1 MLWTIAYFILI
12 RRIGGEKIKKI
23 LLILILLVFIIP
35 TVCAEDINTTDR
47 IIESNLDTI
56 ATNPCITNDLEA
68 CQVKEFEINEIES
81 SISECELE
89 KSDIITF
96 NDSDSLNNDNLFTI
110 DINLMNIDADSENNT
125 FILKD
130 KLNSNFL
137 SLNNQEKQINIIN
150 LNNGAKNLFLQKYM
164 NNGYNTL
171 TQFIPNDVF
180 NVNSKSK
187 NSDNNYL
194 SLKNNGNINIFYQVD
209 FDTDNNQDTDLLKT
223 PENSN
228 NYDKE
233 GTFYNDLDLLTSSDF
248 NNELFKSTNGQQ
260 NNIRSENFTQPDIAI
275 SITSDKD
282 SYFVNDVAV
291 FTITAISLGN
301 RSENIVVSGNIPI
314 NLEIFEYDVN
324 KGTFNE
330 KIVTWNIAS
339 LNKGEEAKLT
349 LKTNVLTTGS
359 TPMVFTATASND
371 TNSTNN
377 VASQNMTILDT
388 IDLQLTKTVTRNK
401 NTLIWKITVENIGTG
416 IASGVYVLDK
426 LPKYLKYVTDN
437 PTNGIYDFDTGIWE
451 IGYLEPHKSETLT
464 ITTTA
469 TKLGSINNVA
479 DAFSNE
485 TDSDMSNNHA
495 EAAINIE
502 KLSKKQKS
510 KSKNNNN
517 TADNKNNSTNSTSE
531 SNGKNDYDSKM
542 PEAGNP
548 ILVAICSLLIL
559 VNMVVYNK
567 K

>member
-510 KSKNNNN
+510 KSKNNN
-517 TADNKNNSTNSTSE
+517 TADNKNNGTNSTSE
-531 SNGKNDYDSKM
+531 SNGKNDNDSKM

-559 VNMVVYNK
+559 VNTVVYNK

>member
-68 CQVKEFEINEIES
+68 CQVKEFEITEIES

-187 NSDNNYL
+187 NSNNNYL

-510 KSKNNNN
+510 KSKNNN

-531 SNGKNDYDSKM
+531 SNGNDNDSRM

>member
-502 KLSKKQKS
+502 KLSQNNKS
-510 KSKNNNN
+510 KSKNNN

-531 SNGKNDYDSKM
+531 SNGKNDNDSKM

>member
-68 CQVKEFEINEIES
+68 CQVKEFEITEIES

-187 NSDNNYL
+187 NSNNNYL

-359 TPMVFTATASND
+359 TPIVFTATASND

-502 KLSKKQKS
+502 KLSKNNKS
-510 KSKNNNN
+510 KSKNNN

-531 SNGKNDYDSKM
+531 SNGKNDNDSKM

>member
-68 CQVKEFEINEIES
+68 CQVKEFEITEIES

-359 TPMVFTATASND
+359 TPIVFTATASND

-510 KSKNNNN
+510 KSKNNN

-531 SNGKNDYDSKM
+531 SNGKNDNDSKM

>member
-359 TPMVFTATASND
+359 TPIVFTATASND

-377 VASQNMTILDT
+377 VASQNITILDT

-502 KLSKKQKS
+502 KLSKNNKS
-510 KSKNNNN
+510 KSKNNN

-531 SNGKNDYDSKM
+531 SNGKNDNDSKM

>member
-510 KSKNNNN
+510 KSKNNN

>member
-330 KIVTWNIAS
+330 KIVTLNIAS

-510 KSKNNNN
+510 KSKNNN

>member
-68 CQVKEFEINEIES
+68 CQVKEFEITEIES

-187 NSDNNYL
+187 NSNNNYL

-502 KLSKKQKS
+502 KLSKNNKS
-510 KSKNNNN
+510 KSKNNN

-531 SNGKNDYDSKM
+531 SNGKNDNDSKM

>member
-68 CQVKEFEINEIES
+68 CQVKEFEITEIES

-510 KSKNNNN
+510 KSKNNN

-531 SNGKNDYDSKM
+531 SNGKNDNDSKM

>member
-1 MLWTIAYFILI
+1 LLWTIAYFILI

-510 KSKNNNN
+510 KSKNNN

-531 SNGKNDYDSKM
+531 SNGKNDNDSKM

>member
-1 MLWTIAYFILI
+1 
-12 RRIGGEKIKKI
+12 
-23 LLILILLVFIIP
+23 
-35 TVCAEDINTTDR
+35 
-47 IIESNLDTI
+47 
-56 ATNPCITNDLEA
+56 
-68 CQVKEFEINEIES
+68 
-81 SISECELE
+81 
-89 KSDIITF
+89 
-96 NDSDSLNNDNLFTI
+96 
-110 DINLMNIDADSENNT
+110 MNIDADSENNT

-510 KSKNNNN
+510 KSKNNN

-531 SNGKNDYDSKM
+531 SNGKNDNDSKM

>member
-68 CQVKEFEINEIES
+68 CQVKEFEITEIES

-187 NSDNNYL
+187 NSNNNYL

-359 TPMVFTATASND
+359 TPIVFTATASND

-502 KLSKKQKS
+502 KLSKNNKS
-510 KSKNNNN
+510 KSKNNN

-531 SNGKNDYDSKM
+531 SNGNDNDSRM

>member
-510 KSKNNNN
+510 KSKNNN

-531 SNGKNDYDSKM
+531 SNGKNDNDSKM

>member
-68 CQVKEFEINEIES
+68 CQVKEFEITEIES

-137 SLNNQEKQINIIN
+137 SLNNQEKQMNIIN

-187 NSDNNYL
+187 NSNNNYL

-291 FTITAISLGN
+291 FTITVISLGN

-314 NLEIFEYDVN
+314 NLEIFEYNVN

-426 LPKYLKYVTDN
+426 LPKYLKYVTDDS
-437 PTNGIYDFDTGIWE
+437 TNGIYDFDTGIWE

-464 ITTTA
+464 ITTIA

-510 KSKNNNN
+510 KSKNNN

-531 SNGKNDYDSKM
+531 SNGKNDNDSKM

>member
-56 ATNPCITNDLEA
+56 ATNPCITNDLEV

-187 NSDNNYL
+187 NSNNNYL

-359 TPMVFTATASND
+359 TPIVFTATASND

-510 KSKNNNN
+510 KSKNNN

-531 SNGKNDYDSKM
+531 SNGKNDNDSKM

>member
-68 CQVKEFEINEIES
+68 CQVKEFEITEIES

-228 NYDKE
+228 NNDKE

-359 TPMVFTATASND
+359 TPIVFTATASND

-377 VASQNMTILDT
+377 VASQNITILDT

-510 KSKNNNN
+510 KSKNNN

-531 SNGKNDYDSKM
+531 SNGKNDNDSKM

>member
-68 CQVKEFEINEIES
+68 CQVKEFEITEIES

-187 NSDNNYL
+187 NSNNNYL

-228 NYDKE
+228 NNDKE

-359 TPMVFTATASND
+359 TPIVFTATASND

-502 KLSKKQKS
+502 KLSKNNKS
-510 KSKNNNN
+510 KSKNNN

-531 SNGKNDYDSKM
+531 SNGKNDNDSKM

>member
-187 NSDNNYL
+187 NSNNNYL

-510 KSKNNNN
+510 KSKNNN

-531 SNGKNDYDSKM
+531 SNGNDNDSRM

>member
-359 TPMVFTATASND
+359 TPMIFTATASND

-510 KSKNNNN
+510 KSKNNN

-531 SNGKNDYDSKM
+531 SNGKNDNDSKM

>member
-68 CQVKEFEINEIES
+68 CQVKEFEITEIES

-187 NSDNNYL
+187 NSNNNYL

-359 TPMVFTATASND
+359 TPIVFTATASND

-510 KSKNNNN
+510 KSKNNN

-531 SNGKNDYDSKM
+531 SNGKNDNDSKM

>member
-68 CQVKEFEINEIES
+68 CQVKEFEITEIES

-187 NSDNNYL
+187 NSNNNYL

-359 TPMVFTATASND
+359 TPIVFTATASND

-510 KSKNNNN
+510 KSKNNN

>member
-68 CQVKEFEINEIES
+68 CQVKEFEITEIES

-187 NSDNNYL
+187 NSNNNYL

-359 TPMVFTATASND
+359 TPMIFTATASND

-510 KSKNNNN
+510 KSKNNN

-531 SNGKNDYDSKM
+531 SNGKNDNDSKM

>member
-130 KLNSNFL
+130 TLNSNFL

-359 TPMVFTATASND
+359 TPMIFTATASND

-510 KSKNNNN
+510 KSKNNN

-531 SNGKNDYDSKM
+531 SNGKNDNDSKM

>member
-68 CQVKEFEINEIES
+68 CQVKEFEITEIES

-187 NSDNNYL
+187 NSNNNYL

-228 NYDKE
+228 NNDKE

-359 TPMVFTATASND
+359 TPIVFTATASND

-510 KSKNNNN
+510 KSKNNN

-531 SNGKNDYDSKM
+531 SNGKNDNDSKM

>member
-68 CQVKEFEINEIES
+68 CQVKEFEITEIES

-187 NSDNNYL
+187 NSNNNYL

-359 TPMVFTATASND
+359 TPIVFTATASND

-510 KSKNNNN
+510 KSKNNN
-517 TADNKNNSTNSTSE
+517 TSDNKNNSTNSTSE
-531 SNGKNDYDSKM
+531 SNGKNDNDSKM

>member
-68 CQVKEFEINEIES
+68 CQVKEFEITEIES

-187 NSDNNYL
+187 NSNNNYL

-228 NYDKE
+228 NNDKE

-359 TPMVFTATASND
+359 TPIVFTATASND

-510 KSKNNNN
+510 KSKNNN

-531 SNGKNDYDSKM
+531 SNGNDNDSRM

>member
-56 ATNPCITNDLEA
+56 ATNPCITNDLEV

-510 KSKNNNN
+510 KSKNNN

-531 SNGKNDYDSKM
+531 SNGKNDNDSKM

>member
-187 NSDNNYL
+187 NSNNNYL

-359 TPMVFTATASND
+359 TPIVFTATASND

-510 KSKNNNN
+510 KSKNNN

>member
-68 CQVKEFEINEIES
+68 CQVKEFEITEIES

-359 TPMVFTATASND
+359 TPIVFTATASND

-502 KLSKKQKS
+502 KLSKNNKS
-510 KSKNNNN
+510 KSKNNN

-531 SNGKNDYDSKM
+531 SNGKNDNDSKM

>member
-510 KSKNNNN
+510 KSKNNN

-559 VNMVVYNK
+559 VNTVVYNK

>member
-187 NSDNNYL
+187 NSNNNYL

-359 TPMVFTATASND
+359 TPIVFTATASND

-502 KLSKKQKS
+502 KLSKNNKS
-510 KSKNNNN
+510 KSKNNN

-531 SNGKNDYDSKM
+531 SNGKNDNDSKM